1 MTRKTEKT
9 NIDVS
14 KTGRFYRGTFILVVF
29 CLSSVIFAGDWV
41 HWRGKQQN
49 GTSGEKGLPSTWSQ
63 DGENLLWK
71 VPVGCRSTPLIYNGR
86 VFMISRVGEGPMQ
99 QERVVALDLDT
110 GKMVWEHRFNVFLT
124 DIVFH
129 RLGWANLAIDP
140 DTGYVYAHGVQ
151 GLMFCFDQDGKIIW
165 KRSLTEELGRIS
177 GYGGRTHSPV
187 IEGDQVIISS
197 LTSSWGE
204 HGPGAHRFFG
214 MDKRT
219 GEILWIAAAGEKP
232 LDTTYSVPVIATL
245 DDRRVM
251 FTGLADGSIA
261 ALEPLTGETIWRFP
275 LSMRGIMSSVIYEDG
290 RVYAVHGNTNI
301 NSNIMGRLVC
311 LDARTGKEI
320 WQVDALAGQYSSPV
334 LHDGLLYVPNN
345 AANLHCVDVDTGEVL
360 WVHNYGN
367 EAKGSPVYADGKLYV
382 GDVPGAWKI
391 LEVNRSGCKLLS
403 EQTFTEPSG
412 APDEVYASAAVG
424 HGRVILSTLN
434 QTFCISKKAPA
445 YRTDSE
451 PMILGPVKP
460 LQAGKTVR
468 LQIEPAETFLAPG
481 KAVKFTV
488 EGFDERGNPTGP
500 VKANYSV
507 NDLKGTIA
515 PDGTFTAKG
524 DRIQAGHI
532 VATYGTLSSAAR
544 VRIVPPLPY
553 EENFEN
559 LEIGEAPP
567 GWITSKVKSQV
578 SEFEGQ
584 KVLRKLAER
593 PSPPFARL
601 RGYIMPPIPAG
612 YTIQSDI
619 LGQSKKN
626 RFLPDMGLINSRYLM
641 ILTGTSERT
650 RKLRLVAWSP
660 VPRLIREIEFPW
672 QADTWYTAR
681 FSYDKTDSKGIVKAK
696 VWQRGE
702 SEPDDWTLT
711 MEDPCPHVGGSPGL
725 YAYSVG
731 ITSSSKGTEVLF
743 DNVSITPNNET
754 E

>member
-1 MTRKTEKT
+1 MINTISYKK
-9 NIDVS
+9 NVKGFQID
-14 KTGRFYRGTFILVVF
+14 KLGRCYFILIAF

-41 HWRGKQQN
+41 QWRGSLQN
-49 GTSGEKGLPSTWSQ
+49 GTSDETGLPSTWSQ
-63 DGENLLWK
+63 EGENLLWRI
-71 VPVGCRSTPLIYNGR
+71 PVGCRSTPLIYNDR

-110 GKMVWEHRFNVFLT
+110 GKTIWEHRFNVFLT

-140 DTGYVYAHGVQ
+140 ETGYIYAHGVQ
-151 GLMFCFDQDGKIIW
+151 GLMFCYDQEGKIIW
-165 KRSLTEELGRIS
+165 ERSLTEELGRIS

-187 IEGDQVIISS
+187 IEGDQVVISS

-219 GEILWIAAAGEKP
+219 GEILWISAAGEKP
-232 LDTTYSVPVIATL
+232 LDTTYSVPVLTTM
-245 DDRRVM
+245 DGMRVM

-261 ALEPLTGETIWRFP
+261 ALKTSTGETIWRFP
-275 LSMRGIMSSVIYEDG
+275 LSARGIMSSVIYDDG
-290 RVYAVHGNTNI
+290 RIYAVHGDTNV

-334 LHDGLLYVPNN
+334 LHDGLLYVANN
-345 AANLHCVDVDTGEVL
+345 AANLHCVDAKTGEVL
-360 WVHNYGN
+360 WVYNYGN

-382 GDVPGAWKI
+382 GDVPGAWRI
-391 LEVNRSGCKLLS
+391 LEVNRSGCQQLN

-424 HGRVILSTLN
+424 QGRVILSTLN
-434 QTFCISKKAPA
+434 QTFCISTKKQT
-445 YRTDSE
+445 YRTANK
-451 PMILGPVKP
+451 PMVLGSSGPM
-460 LQAGKTVR
+460 QAGNTVR
-468 LQIEPAETFLAPG
+468 IQIEPAETFLAPG
-481 KAVKFTV
+481 ETVKFRAK
-488 EGFDERGNPTGP
+488 GFDNRGNSTGL
-500 VKANYSV
+500 VKAEFTV
-507 NDLKGTIA
+507 KDLEGTLA

-524 DRIQAGHI
+524 KRIQAGHI
-532 VATYGTLSSAAR
+532 TATEGILKSSAR

-553 EENFEN
+553 EENFDQCQ
-559 LEIGEAPP
+559 IGLPP
-567 GWITSKVKSQV
+567 AGWITSKLKSQV
-578 SEFEGQ
+578 SEYEGQ

-619 LGQSKKN
+619 LGESKKN
-626 RFLPDMGLINSRYLM
+626 RFLPDMGLINSRYLL

-660 VPRLIREIEFPW
+660 VPRLMREIEFPW
-672 QADTWYTAR
+672 EPDTWYTAKL
-681 FSYDKTDSKGIVKAK
+681 SYDKTDNQGIVKAK
-696 VWQRGE
+696 VWQRGTP
-702 SEPDDWTLT
+702 EPDDWTLT
-711 MEDPCPHVGGSPGL
+711 MQDLSPHLGGSPGL
-725 YAYSVG
+725 
-731 ITSSSKGTEVLF
+731 
-743 DNVSITPNNET
+743 
-754 E
+754 